1 MSCLPPWVHR
11 PQDAT
16 QPSLQRVGGIDQK
29 EGAPRSGLPS
39 LPSTHPKCSTAFA
52 CCADAPSTPAPPPPL
67 GGRPRSS
74 SRCRPSPRPGT
85 RPTTLYTSCAQSR
98 CWRWM
103 TLWSAWCRWAGIQV
117 WPSSSVS
124 HQGIPLRQQRLGLGG
139 PALLPPLLC
148 LPPSA
153 ALHARRVRNARR
165 RSQVAFAAMVC
176 PPGNSVPQS
185 HCLSDQKWRTR
196 SAMTCRLLTPQAS

>member
-1 MSCLPPWVHR
+1 M
-11 PQDAT
+11 
-16 QPSLQRVGGIDQK
+16 
-29 EGAPRSGLPS
+29 PRSPAFNESGASIKKKVRRGRVCRRSRARTQSAARHLHAVLMLPQR
-39 LPSTHPKCSTAFA
+39 PR
-52 CCADAPSTPAPPPPL
+52 PPPPL